1 MEYNRIISIVKVL
14 FYDIMD
20 RPLFSKEKKVKKR
33 LILIGGLLC
42 LGALLWAKAGDTM
55 YVNVEEAELKSGTGF
70 FSSSLGYLPYG
81 AKVTI
86 LHESGKWTE
95 VVSVDNSKISGWLPA
110 SSLTKKKILADDSL
124 NRVSASA
131 DELALAG
138 KGFSAEVEALYTTES
153 NGAIYQLVDDIESTP
168 IDKSGLWEFIQQGAL
183 RDGSGVEK

>member
-1 MEYNRIISIVKVL
+1 M
-14 FYDIMD
+14 
-20 RPLFSKEKKVKKR
+20 
-33 LILIGGLLC
+33 
-42 LGALLWAKAGDTM
+42 
-55 YVNVEEAELKSGTGF
+55 
-70 FSSSLGYLPYG
+70 PYG

>member
-1 MEYNRIISIVKVL
+1 M
-14 FYDIMD
+14 
-20 RPLFSKEKKVKKR
+20 KKR
-33 LILIGGLLC
+33 GILIGGLFC
-42 LGALLWAKAGDTM
+42 LGTLLWAKEGATM

-81 AKVTI
+81 AKVSV
-86 LHESGKWTE
+86 LQEVDKWTE
-95 VVSVDNSKISGWLPA
+95 VESQDDSKISGWLPA

-153 NGAIYQLVDDIESTP
+153 NAAIYRMVDDIEATP
-168 IDKSGLWEFIQQGAL
+168 IDKSGLWEFIQHGL
-183 RDGSGVEK
+183 LSDGSRGEK